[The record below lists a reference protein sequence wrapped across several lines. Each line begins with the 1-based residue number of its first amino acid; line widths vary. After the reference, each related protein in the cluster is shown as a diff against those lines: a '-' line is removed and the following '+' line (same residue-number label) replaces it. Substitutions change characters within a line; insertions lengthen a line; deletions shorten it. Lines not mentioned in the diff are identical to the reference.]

1 MLHSSQLSEACS
13 LVNSSGSLRFLV
25 NLLQRDEIGLC
36 RPDDPG
42 NTGEIE
48 FSVQT
53 SSVVDVVAEYPKL
66 SGLWTG

>member
-36 RPDDPG
+36 
-42 NTGEIE
+42 
-48 FSVQT
+48 
-53 SSVVDVVAEYPKL
+53 
-66 SGLWTG
+66 